1 MATENKG
8 VIYYKLDP
16 DYHFDGDFTK
26 NCGLTGGEIDSNFQ
40 FLRGYDISTIDVTP
54 DKTELII
61 TRLNG
66 EEARINIAK
75 ELNVSDFKYEF
86 EYDKNEGILKIIT
99 PYEETINLEGFLTDK
114 FNRVFGDFSI
124 LGDGSRYNPL
134 KISNNAK
141 TGTYRPVKTIID
153 LTTDSNSLPSENI
166 ARNDRYLTK
175 EKISRLGLLY
185 PLSGVDAIKAR
196 LEEIGSEWRIPTK
209 EDWDQLLNIVEECP
223 EDKTHEGD
231 LTNVYL
237 GVNAGAYLKSTSQW
251 EPYYK
256 KLEDGEVVIDGE
268 RYTKD
273 ENGEYIADEHG
284 EYQKIFNSEDKFDF
298 SIYPVGFG
306 ERRGID
312 SIGGYGKWAGYW
324 TSTEEDKNRDMYVKV
339 FSYDTRSVEQNTW
352 GNGCY
357 LSLRLVKDYTG
368 DNLYDIEDIDG
379 VNVSTIHFTADNDID
394 RERYNTTL
402 IWTKENIAF
411 SNSQYGGVTSP
422 EWHENNGESFFIRYY
437 INDWNGERWVKNEMQ
452 EGDSV
457 VIIDA
462 DGIKMHEWRVI
473 GGELV
478 DSLNDVI
485 NEIDKLNTKLDDT
498 NLAITIEAEN
508 RAAAD
513 NELQKQINGNKVV
526 AADSGIEIV
535 NGYTID
541 NITTPT
547 TIKVKLAKN
556 SMLRFDEDGF
566 YFDGDFN
573 IDGDNEI

>member
-1 MATENKG
+1 
-8 VIYYKLDP
+8 
-16 DYHFDGDFTK
+16 
-26 NCGLTGGEIDSNFQ
+26 
-40 FLRGYDISTIDVTP
+40 
-54 DKTELII
+54 
-61 TRLNG
+61 
-66 EEARINIAK
+66 
-75 ELNVSDFKYEF
+75 
-86 EYDKNEGILKIIT
+86 
-99 PYEETINLEGFLTDK
+99 
-114 FNRVFGDFSI
+114 
-124 LGDGSRYNPL
+124 
-134 KISNNAK
+134 
-141 TGTYRPVKTIID
+141 
-153 LTTDSNSLPSENI
+153 
-166 ARNDRYLTK
+166 
-175 EKISRLGLLY
+175 
-185 PLSGVDAIKAR
+185 
-196 LEEIGSEWRIPTK
+196 
-209 EDWDQLLNIVEECP
+209 
-223 EDKTHEGD
+223 
-231 LTNVYL
+231 
-237 GVNAGAYLKSTSQW
+237 
-251 EPYYK
+251 
-256 KLEDGEVVIDGE
+256 
-268 RYTKD
+268 
-273 ENGEYIADEHG
+273 
-284 EYQKIFNSEDKFDF
+284 
-298 SIYPVGFG
+298 
-306 ERRGID
+306 
-312 SIGGYGKWAGYW
+312 
-324 TSTEEDKNRDMYVKV
+324 MYVKV

-422 EWHENNGESFFIRYY
+422 EWHENDGESFFIRYY

-462 DGIKMHEWRVI
+462 NGIKMHEWRVI
-473 GGELV
+473 EGELV

-485 NEIDKLNTKLDDT
+485 NEIDKLNAKLDDT
-498 NLAITIEAEN
+498 NLAITTEAEN
-508 RAAAD
+508 REAAD
-513 NELQKQINGNKVV
+513 NELQKQINENKVV

-541 NITTPT
+541 NVTTPT